1 MLNLLIT
8 LHRFLS
14 AGLEIYSVLLVI
26 YILLSWFPNAYQS
39 KLGQVLAMIC
49 EPYLDVFRRI
59 IPPIGM
65 ISISGIVAL
74 LALNLI
80 SSGVDSIFVFIYR
93 LILS

>member
-1 MLNLLIT
+1 MLHQI
-8 LHRFLS
+8 LS
-14 AGLEIYSVLLVI
+14 AALEIYSVLLVI

-39 KLGQVLAMIC
+39 KLGQLLAQIC

-74 LALNLI
+74 IALNLV
-80 SSGVDSIFVFIYR
+80 SAGLDSIFVFIYR
-93 LILS
+93 LILF